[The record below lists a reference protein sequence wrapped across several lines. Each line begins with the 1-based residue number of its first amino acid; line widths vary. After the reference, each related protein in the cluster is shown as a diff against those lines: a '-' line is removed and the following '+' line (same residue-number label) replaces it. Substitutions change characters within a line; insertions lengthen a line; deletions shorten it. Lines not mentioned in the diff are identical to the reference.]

1 MIRKKLLSIFLVV
14 STIAVGV
21 AAQTPPNEQERAL
34 LEQMREAYKKQGG
47 VLTPEMEAAAL
58 QKYREMQANILGMQM
73 AAQSMQR
80 PKTKPAAPVA
90 VTPLESTAVAI
101 TTAPSQD
108 ATGWLAAIARHKE
121 SARPTSFEDSKDG
134 FVVGNQPWLDPEGE
148 IQWYGA
154 DRATGN
160 VTYLVRQSPTD
171 FVVRFANVNSAEAPV
186 TVGQIRAS
194 NNRESFTG
202 IDGNQLSGHKI
213 IPLADGMIA
222 TRGSA
227 FFRYEF
233 GSAPT
238 SHVIPSEYTI
248 VYAQRG
254 DVVRTGYIL
263 AVKQARKTFGD
274 SFLSANGTPPPKA
287 PAIFGKRDPDFALV
301 DTRSGRL
308 VVIPRSEATTEV
320 LWKHRYKANTGA
332 RNPLHFFNAI
342 DWQQT
347 SIGPV
352 AIVFGDSGTN
362 IVALQL
368 NTGQQLTLFKRAMGI
383 NDWRATPTE
392 GGGLHVEAQMG
403 LSKESVEDVRTRFAA
418 GE

>member
-1 MIRKKLLSIFLVV
+1 MIRKHVLTLFLVV
-14 STIAVGV
+14 STIAFG
-21 AAQTPPNEQERAL
+21 ASAQTAPNVQEQEFL
-34 LEQMREAYKKQGG
+34 KQMRDAYKKQGIE
-47 VLTPEMEAAAL
+47 LTPEMEAAAL
-58 QKYREMQANILGMQM
+58 QRSRELQANILGMQM
-73 AAQSMQR
+73 AVQGMQR
-80 PKTKPAAPVA
+80 PKAKSSFASESVAPVSQ
-90 VTPLESTAVAI
+90 TVA
-101 TTAPSQD
+101 AGPASKVD
-108 ATGWLAAIARHKE
+108 ATGWLAAISRHKAA
-121 SARPTSFEDSKDG
+121 SRPTSFEDSRDG
-134 FVVGNQPWLDPEGE
+134 FIISGQPWLDTEGE
-148 IQWYGA
+148 IQSYGA

-171 FVVRFANVNSAEAPV
+171 FVVRFANVHSAEAPV
-186 TVGQIRAS
+186 TVGQIRAA

-202 IDGNQLSGHKI
+202 IDGTQLNGDKI

-233 GSAPT
+233 GSTPT

-254 DVVRTGYIL
+254 DVVGTGYIL

-320 LWKHRYKANTGA
+320 LWKHRYKANTGV

-352 AIVFGDSGTN
+352 AIVFGDSSTN
-362 IVALQL
+362 IVALLL
-368 NTGQQLTLFKRAMGI
+368 NTGQQITLFKRAMGI
-383 NDWRATPTE
+383 NDWRATPTA

-403 LSKESVEDVRTRFAA
+403 LSKESVEDVRTRFSA

>member
-14 STIAVGV
+14 STITVGV
-21 AAQTPPNEQERAL
+21 AAQTPPNEQEQAL
-34 LEQMREAYKKQGG
+34 LKQMREDFKKQGNE
-47 VLTPEMEAAAL
+47 LTPEMEAAAL

-80 PKTKPAAPVA
+80 PKTKRAAPVA
-90 VTPLESTAVAI
+90 VTPLESTAAAM
-101 TTAPSQD
+101 TTAPSPD
-108 ATGWLAAIARHKE
+108 ATGWLATIARHKE

-154 DRATGN
+154 DRTSGN
-160 VTYLVRQSPTD
+160 VTYLVRSGPGEYA
-171 FVVRFANVNSAEAPV
+171 VRFANVNSALAPV
-186 TVGQIRAS
+186 TVGQIRAV
-194 NNRESFTG
+194 NNRESYTG
-202 IDGNQLSGHKI
+202 IDGTQMSGDKI
-213 IPLADGMIA
+213 IPLAEGLIA

-233 GSAPT
+233 GGKPT
-238 SHVIPSEYTI
+238 SHAIPSEYDI
-248 VYAQRG
+248 LYAQRG
-254 DVVRTGYIL
+254 DVVGTGYIL
-263 AVKQARKTFGD
+263 AVKKARKTFGD
-274 SFLSANGTPPPKA
+274 SFLSANGSPPPKA

-301 DTRSGRL
+301 DSRSGKL
-308 VVIPRSEATTEV
+308 VAIPRSEATTEIP
-320 LWKHRYKANTGA
+320 WKFRYKANTGA

-362 IVALQL
+362 IFALQL

-403 LSKESVEDVRTRFAA
+403 FSKESVEDVRTRFAA
-418 GE
+418 GQ